1 MTSILYLFIL
11 TFFRLDII
19 FRGYPDVLNIF
30 GTDWRWLTPDNR
42 LKPEIDGLKMGWGKI

>member
-11 TFFRLDII
+11 TFFQTRLDII

-30 GTDWRWLTPDNR
+30 GTDWDCLTPDNR
-42 LKPEIDGLKMGWGKI
+42 LKPEIDGLKMGPR